1 MRKDATFQ
9 ATGAPIPRDAVPLD
23 PQPSPTTGAEIA
35 FARAGIRPLAGTT
48 LDTVGALAS
57 SERATSNAP
66 FYVGVRGKFALALF
80 VSTAWFATTVL
91 IALPWIAELSVR
103 IGSVLAWLGVAGV
116 ALVPGVMNAFLIAS
130 LLLDRRPLRTKP
142 SRYPPVSILIAAY
155 NEEASIADTLRSIAN
170 QDYPGTFEVF
180 VIDDGSRD
188 RTAAIVDASDQQ
200 WLHLLRQPKNAG
212 KSAALNRGLAE
223 ARYDLVVTLDAD
235 SFLYRDALRNLV
247 ERYLSDPPNT
257 RAVAGTML
265 VRNSR
270 RNWVTKAQEW
280 DYFHGIAA
288 IKRVQSLYQGTLVAQ
303 RAFSIYERAALRE
316 IGGWADCVGED
327 IVLTWAMLRKGWR
340 VGYAEDACCF
350 TNAPDNLRQFV
361 RQRQRWASGMIEAF
375 RQFPDVLL
383 TPRLSTVFV
392 WWNLMFPWLDL
403 AYTVFFIPGI
413 VLALFG
419 IYWIAG
425 PLTLAL
431 LPMALGINYVM
442 YRVGSQMFAANGLRV
457 RRNLSGFLVYA
468 FVYSLILQP
477 ACVAGYFSKIL
488 GFRKTWGT
496 K

>member
-1 MRKDATFQ
+1 MRNDASKAAADPALLDRQ
-9 ATGAPIPRDAVPLD
+9 PLE
-23 PQPSPTTGAEIA
+23 PQPAPTTGAAIA
-35 FARAGIRPLAGTT
+35 HARAGIRPVAETAYDNART
-48 LDTVGALAS
+48 MAS
-57 SERATSNAP
+57 TERPTSNAP
-66 FYVGVRGKFALALF
+66 FYLGIRGKFAVALLT
-80 VSTAWFATTVL
+80 SGAWFALTVA
-91 IALPWIAELSVR
+91 IALPWITELSGIV
-103 IGSVLAWLGVAGV
+103 GTAFALLAVGGI
-116 ALVPGVMNAFLIAS
+116 ALVPGFMNAFLIAS
-130 LLLDRRPLRTKP
+130 LLLDRRPSRSQP

-170 QDYPGTFEVF
+170 QDYPGAFEVF

-188 RTAAIVDASDQQ
+188 RTAAIVDACDHE
-200 WLHLLRQPKNAG
+200 WLRLLRQPHNAG

-223 ARYDLVVTLDAD
+223 ARFDLVVTLDAD

-247 ERYLSDPPNT
+247 ERYLGDPPNT

-270 RNWVTKAQEW
+270 KNWVTKAQEW

-303 RAFSIYERAALRE
+303 GAFSIYERAALRQ
-316 IGGWADCVGED
+316 IGGWVDCVGED
-327 IVLTWAMLRKGWR
+327 IVLTWAMLRNGWR
-340 VGYAEDACCF
+340 VGHAEDACCF
-350 TNAPDNLRQFV
+350 TNAPDTLHQFV
-361 RQRQRWASGMIEAF
+361 RQRQRWARGMMEAF
-375 RQFPDVLL
+375 RQFPDILVK
-383 TPRLSTVFV
+383 PRLSTLFV
-392 WWNLMFPWLDL
+392 WWNLLFPWLDL

-431 LPMALGINYVM
+431 LPMALGINYLM
-442 YRVGSQMFAANGLRV
+442 YRVGSQMFASNGLRV
-457 RRNLSGFLVYA
+457 RRNLSGFLTYA

-477 ACVAGYFSKIL
+477 ACVAGYFSEIL
-488 GFRKTWGT
+488 GLRKTWGT